1 MTLAA
6 AMLVRPKKYILL
18 ALLFMICY
26 GCTPRFPVQDG
37 FENNRLSKLWD
48 TSRFEKQDIKIQSVV
63 THSGHGAVAITL
75 HTGDKYEAGNDS
87 SLVSERAELME
98 ARSLVSKEGNSY
110 EYAFSMFIPDNFP
123 IVPTRL
129 VLAQWKQYCEKE
141 QCSDDSPVLALRYA
155 SGILQITIQIGPH
168 RKVFYETHDDLRN
181 NWTSFRFQTRFSRTR
196 NGYVNGWINGK
207 QVLNYKGQSC
217 YGAER
222 GYEPGSH
229 FYFKMGLYRDRM
241 PQPMTI
247 YIDDYSKKQ
256 L

>member
-1 MTLAA
+1 MINHL
-6 AMLVRPKKYILL
+6 KKSILL
-18 ALLFMICY
+18 ALLFLICY
-26 GCTPRFPVQDG
+26 GCKPRLPVQDG
-37 FENNRLSKLWD
+37 FDDNQLSKLWD
-48 TSRFEKQDIKIQSVV
+48 TSRFEKQDVKIQSAI
-63 THSGHGAVAITL
+63 THNGHGAACITL

-98 ARSLVSKEGNSY
+98 ARSLVSKEDNSY
-110 EYAFSMFIPDNFP
+110 EYAFSMFIPADFP

-129 VLAQWKQYCEKE
+129 VIAQWKQYCEKE
-141 QCSDDSPVLALRYA
+141 QCSDDSPVLALRYT

-168 RKVFYETHDDLRN
+168 RNVFYQTQQDIRN
-181 NWTSFRFQTRFSRTR
+181 KWTNFRFQTKFSRTT
-196 NGYVNGWINGK
+196 NGYIKGWMNGA

-222 GYEPGSH
+222 GYDPASH
-229 FYFKMGLYRDRM
+229 FYFKMGLYRDCM